1 MSHDLPRLHAQS
13 TRLILSLREGLERLE
28 AAEHGL
34 RPGDPGSIARELAAQ
49 LTQLQRTSRELDSSW
64 RMALV
69 RAQTGNHD
77 VWKRKV
83 EQVAEEAELLRRA
96 LERFGGRE
104 AARQREADDRAELL
118 ARAEVGRRIKDEM
131 DEEAA
136 VAGHVSRSRR
146 YLSDMF
152 EQGTAVLADMASNRE
167 RIKAAQRKALDVL
180 NSVGMGESVLR
191 MIERRHRSD
200 LYLALGGMA
209 ATTLLVVGLI
219 WWAWR

>member
-1 MSHDLPRLHAQS
+1 
-13 TRLILSLREGLERLE
+13 
-28 AAEHGL
+28 
-34 RPGDPGSIARELAAQ
+34 
-49 LTQLQRTSRELDSSW
+49 
-64 RMALV
+64 MALV

-77 VWKRKV
+77 VWKRCGAAHGLSWLAVVTAQRVAGGGSSATQHCGCVKGLLLLLLLLLLHPPSPSTPPPPPPLSPADFAVVNEQWKFKTKSMLVDNNRGNQHSKV

-167 RIKAAQRKALDVL
+167 RIK
-180 NSVGMGESVLR
+180 VLR
-191 MIERRHRSD
+191 KDTVSAASATAAD
-200 LYLALGGMA
+200 LA
-209 ATTLLVVGLI
+209 ATTPI
-219 WWAWR
+219 CSCC

>member
-1 MSHDLPRLHAQS
+1 M
-13 TRLILSLREGLERLE
+13 
-28 AAEHGL
+28 
-34 RPGDPGSIARELAAQ
+34 
-49 LTQLQRTSRELDSSW
+49 
-64 RMALV
+64 LV
-69 RAQTGNHD
+69 DNNRGNQHS
-77 VWKRKV
+77 KV

-167 RIKAAQRKALDVL
+167 RIK
-180 NSVGMGESVLR
+180 VLR
-191 MIERRHRSD
+191 KDTVSAASATAAD
-200 LYLALGGMA
+200 LA
-209 ATTLLVVGLI
+209 ATAPI
-219 WWAWR
+219 CSCC